1 MRDGS
6 ACQEF
11 VCFHKFTGLPVL
23 HNWQL
28 RGCIILIKV
37 LLVTLAFLTFS
48 ISSKTRKSEM
58 VVKYDGEVE
67 DAVTFPQNTH
77 KVVLLYCQISRFLA
91 TLKHHF
97 DHPSCY
103 HKCVTM
109 AGGDTKD
116 PPGV

>member
-67 DAVTFPQNTH
+67 DVVTFPRNTH
-77 KVVLLYCQISRFLA
+77 KVVLLYCQSLHFRFS
-91 TLKHHF
+91 
-97 DHPSCY
+97 DHPNCY

-109 AGGDTKD
+109 AGGDLKD